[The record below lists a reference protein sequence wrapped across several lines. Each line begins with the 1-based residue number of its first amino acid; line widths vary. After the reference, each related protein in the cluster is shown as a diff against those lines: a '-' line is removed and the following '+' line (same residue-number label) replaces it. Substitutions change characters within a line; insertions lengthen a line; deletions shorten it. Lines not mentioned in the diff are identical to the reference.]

1 MVDGAIKRAAQSH
14 KKKSQILKSI
24 FEGRANIMFTAEQ
37 LRGKWVYGP
46 SAVNLHLLEQE
57 KIGSTV
63 QAGRN

>member
-1 MVDGAIKRAAQSH
+1 
-14 KKKSQILKSI
+14 
-24 FEGRANIMFTAEQ
+24 MFTAEQ